1 MDYAM
6 MLSGAIALI
15 IFLLGAV
22 TWFLKRLISQNDTT
36 HIENKEQFKELIN
49 EVIEVKTT
57 LQDHKTD
64 VAVIKEQIN
73 HHSQGL
79 KDVEQLFHRVRVVEN
94 DIAVIQ
100 TRQIGH

>member
-6 MLSGAIALI
+6 VISGAGAVI

-22 TWFLKRLISQNDTT
+22 TWFLNRLINQNDTT
-36 HIENKEQFKELIN
+36 HIENKEQFKELIDQ
-49 EVIEVKTT
+49 VIEVKTT

-73 HHSQGL
+73 NHTKGL
-79 KDVEQLFHRVRVVEN
+79 QDVEQLFHRVRVVEN

-100 TRQIGH
+100 VRQMGH